1 MSARKEAVD
10 PAEATP
16 PRHDHAVLR
25 HALRTILTVALVLYF
40 IAIGALVGLRYV
52 LLPRIDDFRPR
63 IETLVSEK
71 LHAQLRIGKLAPH
84 WSGFQ
89 PGIDVTDLTIRGR
102 DGKLALNIPHATAAV
117 SWRSLV
123 HFKPTL
129 SSLVVDQP
137 DVLVERSADGSL
149 LVAGVQV
156 PTAHKGNDTFSTWLL
171 EQQAIVL
178 RGGTLRWQD
187 AQHDA
192 PELALRD
199 IRLAI
204 LNHGADHRIALQA
217 PADGTVL
224 HGPLDF
230 RAQFRHAHL
239 HAIGK
244 PVNWTGQAYI
254 STGLVDLPALAR
266 YVSFPIQTYAGRVAN
281 SIWVN
286 FSGGH
291 IHSASGDLQGYDVA
305 LRVHPTQPKLDVP
318 IAHFSWSVDID
329 PRRDY
334 TLRLSNLRAELGQP
348 PLPDGTPISRTLAFN
363 TLVGH
368 YRAPSVE
375 RGQSMSVTGDRVDL
389 GILAEFSRALPFP
402 RRFLN
407 ELVRFDPRGLVANYE
422 MSIERAKP
430 ENDEAASEQRVS
442 GAAPVIHYRFKADL
456 QGISLAAQEPPPGL
470 SPKGHPRAGVP
481 GFENLWGTVDADET
495 HGTVTL
501 DTVHA
506 AVTIPGEFDDPR
518 LTFDRLSGRG
528 NWTILPAQPGEKHKP
543 FVVTVSDFN
552 VANADT
558 AGHIVANYSNPGHGR
573 GTLDLTANIDHALV
587 TRITRYLPTSISEH
601 LREYLGHGL
610 QGGMAKNG
618 VIEVHGNLDKF
629 PYSLDPKAGI
639 FRITAPFS
647 GGKFDPSPFPPKKLK
662 NGTPDIWPAFDD
674 IDGVFTLKEN
684 VLRLDIDKGRYKGVR
699 VTKVAGR
706 IDDLGNKEGSPLII
720 EGRAHGP
727 LADLLDYANNS
738 ALAGMTNHAADTV
751 RGSGPATL
759 ALTLTIPR
767 HPKPHVA
774 VAGSIGLFG
783 NELAAGNVP
792 PLSQL
797 TGKVGFTEH
806 SVTLDRI
813 NGRWLGGDV
822 RADGALSPSGTYAL
836 NVAGRVAVDAARDLN
851 LHGTAAE
858 LLTHVSGSASYSINV
873 QGAKGRLPDVTATS
887 DLTGLALDLPAP
899 YHKPLGTAMPLSF
912 TFKPL
917 DTGDGADLQR
927 ADLTFGPLV
936 AAYVLSHPPHE
947 APTVVRGAI
956 GFNRPADLPDEGVI
970 ANIDVQEFDA
980 DAWRTLYG
988 GLHAANETPSPDAA
1002 SAGAA
1007 PAAQPAA
1014 GANASAGSG
1023 TNTPAQYLPSRFALH
1038 FDTLKL
1044 MHRNWEN
1051 VVVGASR
1058 IGPNW
1063 QANIAS
1069 DQVSGYLSWQPG
1081 AGRNNEGLLQARLA
1095 KLVIPSAMEKEL
1107 VSQVAHAPATKM
1119 PAIDLVVDDL
1129 TVRNRDIGRLEV
1141 DAHNFDDNGVPV
1153 WQLDKFEVSNP
1164 AAKLSATANWR
1175 TSRRLG
1181 ASAPDDSPRRTVI
1194 DFKLDIADAGALLER
1209 FGLPRTVKAGSGS
1222 LSGKVGWRGGPT
1234 AIDYPTLNGNVAVDL
1249 HHGQILKVDP
1259 GVAKLLGV
1267 LSLQSLTRVLTLNFK
1282 DVIGE
1287 GLPFE
1292 SVTGTGQIKNGIGRT
1307 DDFRIVTAP
1316 ARASMKGTVDLA
1328 GETQNLHVDVT
1339 PTVSAGSAVI
1349 AATIINPLF
1358 GLGALVAN
1366 FALSE
1371 SLAHAFALQYAI
1383 TGSWAHPHIER
1394 LHGDRGKMILPPA
1407 EAAPAPAEA
1416 TGQ

>member
-10 PAEATP
+10 PAEAAL
-16 PRHDHAVLR
+16 PRHDHALLR
-25 HALRTILTVALVLYF
+25 HALRTILTLALVLYF

-102 DGKLALNIPHATAAV
+102 DGKLALDIPHATAAV

-149 LVAGVQV
+149 SVAGVQV

-178 RGGTLRWQD
+178 RGGTLRWRD
-187 AQHDA
+187 AEHDA

-204 LNHGADHRIALQA
+204 LNRGADHRIALQA
-217 PADGTVL
+217 PANGTVL
-224 HGPLDF
+224 QGPLDF

-266 YVSFPIQTYAGRVAN
+266 YMSFPIQTYAGRVAN
-281 SIWVN
+281 SIWIN

-291 IHSASGDLQGYDVA
+291 IRSASGDLQGYDVA
-305 LRVHPTQPKLDVP
+305 LQVHPTQPKLDVP
-318 IAHFSWSVDID
+318 TADFSWSVDID
-329 PRRDY
+329 PQRDY

-348 PLPDGTPISRTLAFN
+348 PLPDGTPIWRTLAFN

-368 YRAPSVE
+368 YRAPSIE
-375 RGQSMSVTGDRVDL
+375 RGQFMSVTGDRVDL

-407 ELVRFDPRGLVANYE
+407 ELVRFDPRGLVANYD
-422 MSIERAKP
+422 MSFERAKP

-442 GAAPVIHYRFKADL
+442 GAAPIIHYRFKADL

-470 SPKGHPRAGVP
+470 TPKGHPRAGIP
-481 GFENLWGTVDADET
+481 GFENLWGAIDADET
-495 HGTVTL
+495 HGTVAL
-501 DTVHA
+501 DTVNA
-506 AVTIPGEFDDPR
+506 AVTVPGAFDNPR
-518 LTFDRLSGRG
+518 LTFDRLSGHG
-528 NWTILPAQPGEKHKP
+528 NWTVLPAEPGEKHKP
-543 FVVTVSDFN
+543 FVITVSDLN

-558 AGHIVANYSNPGHGR
+558 AGRVVANYSNPGHGR

-601 LREYLGHGL
+601 LRDYLGHGL
-610 QGGMAKNG
+610 QAGMARHG

-629 PYSLDPKAGI
+629 PYSIDPKAGI

-684 VLRLDIDKGRYKGVR
+684 VLRFDIDKGRYKGVR
-699 VTKVAGR
+699 VTKVAGH
-706 IDDLGNKEGSPLII
+706 IDDLGHKESSPLII
-720 EGRAHGP
+720 EGQARGP

-738 ALAGMTNHAADTV
+738 ALAGMTNHAADKV

-774 VAGSIGLFG
+774 VEGSIGFLG
-783 NELAAGNVP
+783 NELAANNAP
-792 PLSQL
+792 PLSRL
-797 TGKVGFTEH
+797 TGKVSFTEH
-806 SVTLDRI
+806 SVTLNGI

-822 RADGALSPSGTYAL
+822 RADGALSPSGTYAF

-858 LLTHVSGSASYSINV
+858 LLTHVSGSAPYSINV
-873 QGAKGRLPDVTATS
+873 RGAKGRQPEVTASS

-899 YHKPLGTAMPLSF
+899 YNKPLGTPMPLSF

-917 DTGDGADLQR
+917 DASDGANLQR
-927 ADLTFGPLV
+927 ADLIFGPLA
-936 AAYVLSHPPHE
+936 AAYVLHHPPHE
-947 APTVVRGAI
+947 EPTVVRGAI

-970 ANIDVQEFDA
+970 ANIDIQEFDA
-980 DAWRTLYG
+980 DAWRAFYS
-988 GLHAANETPSPDAA
+988 GLHATKETLSTDAA
-1002 SAGAA
+1002 SAS
-1007 PAAQPAA
+1007 PASS
-1014 GANASAGSG
+1014 SAGGG
-1023 TNTPAQYLPSRFALH
+1023 TRPAAQYLPSRFALH
-1038 FDTLKL
+1038 VDTLKL
-1044 MHRNWEN
+1044 LHRNWEN
-1051 VVVGASR
+1051 VVVDASR
-1058 IGPNW
+1058 AGPNW

-1069 DQVSGYLSWQPG
+1069 DQVSGELSWQPG
-1081 AGRNNEGLLQARLA
+1081 GGRNNEGLLQARLA
-1095 KLVIPSAMEKEL
+1095 KVVIPGTVENEL
-1107 VSQVAHAPATKM
+1107 VNQVAHAPTTKM

-1141 DAHNFDDNGVPV
+1141 DAHNLDDNGVPV

-1181 ASAPDDSPRRTVI
+1181 ADAPDDSPRRTVI

-1209 FGLPRTVKAGSGS
+1209 FGLPRTVKKGSGS
-1222 LSGKVGWRGGPT
+1222 LSGKIGWRGGPT
-1234 AIDYPTLNGNVAVDL
+1234 AIDYPTLTGNVAVDL

-1267 LSLQSLTRVLTLNFK
+1267 LSLQSLSRVLTLNFK

-1328 GETQNLHVDVT
+1328 HETQNLNVDVT
-1339 PTVSAGSAVI
+1339 PTVNAGSAVI
-1349 AATIINPLF
+1349 AATIINPLL
-1358 GLGALVAN
+1358 GLGALAAN

-1371 SLAHAFALQYAI
+1371 SLAHAFAIHYAI
-1383 TGSWAHPHIER
+1383 SGSWAHPHIER
-1394 LHGDRGKMILPPA
+1394 VHGDRGKMVAPV
-1407 EAAPAPAEA
+1407 EAAPATAPAES
-1416 TGQ
+1416 TGE